1 MEFKDMTVEEL
12 EARRV
17 QIGEEVEK
25 DGADLDALE
34 AEIKG
39 IKAELEARKAEATKK
54 AEIRN
59 AVASGAGTV
68 IKEVPTEER
77 KMEEI
82 KYNAQS
88 PEYRTAWL
96 KNIAQRDGQKIF
108 GEMTEVEQ
116 RAFTFTTANSG
127 AVVPTE
133 TMNRIVELVESMA
146 PMYDDATKSGMVK
159 GFGVPRHKAIVA
171 GDAAATDEG
180 VANADEE
187 DTFDLLPLDGVEI
200 KKHVEITRKM
210 QWQSIDAFEAWL
222 TDHIARRIAVAKET
236 QIRARLDA
244 VATGIAAANVLTAQ
258 TYTEGTIRAILAKVK
273 QAGTKVW
280 YANTNTIWNGLAG
293 IQDGNDRPLFVPST
307 TDSDPTV
314 QGRIYGGAVKVD
326 ENLTDNVAYV
336 GVPASILANDFEALF
351 MQNSIDPKTFK
362 TIISGYS
369 LFDAGLE
376 NPLAMVKVTFTA
388 FGTWAG

>member
-82 KYNAQS
+82 KYNEQS

-180 VANADEE
+180 VANADEQ
-187 DTFDLLPLDGVEI
+187 DTFDLLALDGVEI

-222 TDHIARRIAVAKET
+222 TDHIARRIAVAKEA

-280 YANTNTIWNGLAG
+280 YANTNTIWTGLAG

-326 ENLTDNVAYV
+326 ENLADNVAYV
-336 GVPASILANDFEALF
+336 GVPASILADDFESLF

-376 NPLAMVKVTFTA
+376 NPLAMVKVTFTV
-388 FGTWAG
+388 

>member
-1 MEFKDMTVEEL
+1 MEFKNMTVEEL

-39 IKAELEARKAEATKK
+39 IKAELEARKEAAAKK

-59 AVASGAGTV
+59 AVASGDGKVVAE
-68 IKEVPTEER
+68 IPTQEKR
-77 KMEEI
+77 TMEEI

-108 GEMTEVEQ
+108 GEMNEVEQ

-146 PMYDDATKSGMVK
+146 PMYDDATKTGMVK
-159 GFGVPRHKAIVA
+159 GFGVPRHKSIAA

-222 TDHIARRIAVAKET
+222 TDHIAKRIAVAKET

-258 TYTEGTIRAILAKVK
+258 TYTEGTIRAILAKIK
-273 QAGTKVW
+273 QSGTKVW

-314 QGRIYGGAVKVD
+314 QGRIYGGSVKVD
-326 ENLTDNVAYV
+326 ENLADNVVYV

-351 MQNSIDPKTFK
+351 MNNAIDPKTFK
-362 TIISGYS
+362 TIIAGYS

-376 NPLAMVKVTFTA
+376 NPLAFVKATFTA
-388 FGTWAG
+388 

>member
-12 EARRV
+12 EARRA
-17 QIGEEVEK
+17 QIGVDAEAE
-25 DGADLDALE
+25 GADLDALTE
-34 AEIKG
+34 ELRG
-39 IKAELEARKAEATKK
+39 IKAELEARKAAADKK

-59 AVASGAGTV
+59 AVANGAGEV
-68 IKEVPTEER
+68 IGKVTEEKR
-77 KMEEI
+77 EMEEI

-96 KNIAQRDGQKIF
+96 KNIAQRDGQMIF
-108 GEMTEVEQ
+108 GDLTETEQ
-116 RAFTFTTANSG
+116 RAFTFTTANTG

-133 TMNRIVELVESMA
+133 TMNRIIELVESMA
-146 PMYDDATKSGMVK
+146 PMYDDATKTGMTK
-159 GFGVPRHKAIVA
+159 GFGVPRHKTIAA

-187 DTFDLLPLDGVEI
+187 DTFDLLALDGVEI

-222 TDHIARRIAVAKET
+222 TDHIAKRIAVAKEA
-236 QIRARLDA
+236 QIRVRLDA

-258 TYTEGTIRAILAKVK
+258 TYTEGTIRAILAKIK
-273 QAGTKVW
+273 QSGTKVW

-307 TDSDPTV
+307 TDSDPTT
-314 QGRIYGGAVKVD
+314 QGRIYGGSVKVD
-326 ENLTDNVAYV
+326 ENLADNVVYV

-351 MQNSIDPKTFK
+351 MNNAIDPKTFK
-362 TIISGYS
+362 TIIAGYS

-376 NPLAMVKVTFTA
+376 NPLAFVKATFTA
-388 FGTWAG
+388 

>member
-1 MEFKDMTVEEL
+1 MEFKNMTVEEL
-12 EARRV
+12 EARRLAIV
-17 QIGEEVEK
+17 DELDA

-34 AEIKG
+34 AEAKG
-39 IKAELEARKAEATKK
+39 IKAELEARKAAAAKK
-54 AEIRN
+54 AEIRKS
-59 AVASGAGTV
+59 VAEGAGTV
-68 IKEVPTEER
+68 INEIPKQEER
-77 KMEEI
+77 NMSEI
-82 KYNAQS
+82 IYNAQS

-108 GEMTEVEQ
+108 GELTETEQ

-133 TMNRIVELVESMA
+133 TLNKIVELVQSMA
-146 PMYDDATKSGMVK
+146 PMYDDATKTGMTK

-180 VANADEE
+180 VANADEQ
-187 DTFDLLPLDGVEI
+187 DSFDLLALDGVEI

-222 TDHIARRIAVAKET
+222 TDHIAKRIAVAKDA

-258 TYTEGTIRAILAKVK
+258 TYAEATVRAILAKIK
-273 QAGTKVW
+273 EAGTKVW

-326 ENLTDNVAYV
+326 ENLADNVVYV
-336 GVPASILANDFEALF
+336 GVPASILANDFEDLF

-362 TIISGYS
+362 TIIAGYS

-376 NPLAMVKVTFTA
+376 NPLAMVKATFTA
-388 FGTWAG
+388 

>member
-1 MEFKDMTVEEL
+1 MEFKNMTVEEL
-12 EARRV
+12 EARRLAIV
-17 QIGEEVEK
+17 DELDA

-34 AEIKG
+34 AEAKS
-39 IKAELEARKAEATKK
+39 IKAELEARKAAAAKK
-54 AEIRN
+54 AEIRKS
-59 AVASGAGTV
+59 VAEGAGTV
-68 IKEVPTEER
+68 IN
-77 KMEEI
+77 EI
-82 KYNAQS
+82 PKQEGRNMSEIIYNAQS

-108 GEMTEVEQ
+108 GELTETEQ

-133 TMNRIVELVESMA
+133 TLNRIVELVQSMA
-146 PMYDDATKSGMVK
+146 PMYDDATKPGMTK

-171 GDAAATDEG
+171 GDAATTDEG
-180 VANADEE
+180 VANDDEQ
-187 DTFDLLPLDGVEI
+187 DTFDLLALDGVEI

-222 TDHIARRIAVAKET
+222 TSHIAKRIAVAKDA

-258 TYTEGTIRAILAKVK
+258 TYAEATVRAILAKIK
-273 QAGTKVW
+273 EAGTKVW

-326 ENLTDNVAYV
+326 ENLADNVVYV
-336 GVPASILANDFEALF
+336 GVPASILANDFEDLF

-362 TIISGYS
+362 TIIAGYS

-376 NPLAMVKVTFTA
+376 NPLAMVKATFTA
-388 FGTWAG
+388 

>member
-1 MEFKDMTVEEL
+1 MEFKNMTVEEL
-12 EARRV
+12 EARRA

-39 IKAELEARKAEATKK
+39 IKAELEARKEAAAKK

-59 AVASGAGTV
+59 AVASGDGKVVAE
-68 IKEVPTEER
+68 IPAEEKR
-77 KMEEI
+77 TMEEI

-108 GEMTEVEQ
+108 GDLTETEQ
-116 RAFTFTTANSG
+116 RAFTFTTANTG

-146 PMYDDATKSGMVK
+146 PMYDDATKTGMVK
-159 GFGVPRHKAIVA
+159 GFGVPRHKSIAA
-171 GDAAATDEG
+171 GDATATAEG

-187 DTFDLLPLDGVEI
+187 DTFDLLALDGVEI

-222 TDHIARRIAVAKET
+222 TNHIAKRIAVAKET

-258 TYTEGTIRAILAKVK
+258 TYAESTVRAILAKIK
-273 QAGTKVW
+273 QSGTKVW

-314 QGRIYGGAVKVD
+314 QGRIYGGSVKVD
-326 ENLTDNVAYV
+326 ENLADNVVYV

-351 MQNSIDPKTFK
+351 MNNAIDPKTFK
-362 TIISGYS
+362 TIIAGYS
-369 LFDAGLE
+369 LFDADLE
-376 NPLAMVKVTFTA
+376 NPLAFVKATFTA
-388 FGTWAG
+388 

>member
-1 MEFKDMTVEEL
+1 MEFKNMTVEEL

-25 DGADLDALE
+25 DGVDLDALE

-39 IKAELEARKAEATKK
+39 IKAELESRKEAAAKK

-59 AVASGAGTV
+59 AVASGDGKVVAE
-68 IKEVPTEER
+68 IPTQEKR
-77 KMEEI
+77 TMEEI

-108 GEMTEVEQ
+108 GEMNEVEQ

-133 TMNRIVELVESMA
+133 TMNRIIELVESMA
-146 PMYDDATKSGMVK
+146 PMYDDATKTGMVK
-159 GFGVPRHKAIVA
+159 GFGVPRHKTIAA
-171 GDAAATDEG
+171 GDAAATAEG

-187 DTFDLLPLDGVEI
+187 DTFDLLALDGVEI

-222 TDHIARRIAVAKET
+222 TDHIAKRIAVAKET

-258 TYTEGTIRAILAKVK
+258 TYTEGTVRAILAKIK
-273 QAGTKVW
+273 QSGTKVW

-314 QGRIYGGAVKVD
+314 QGRIYGGEVKVD
-326 ENLTDNVAYV
+326 ENLADNVVYV

-351 MQNSIDPKTFK
+351 MNNAIDPKTFK
-362 TIISGYS
+362 TIIAGYS

-376 NPLAMVKVTFTA
+376 NPLAMVKATFTA
-388 FGTWAG
+388 

>member
-68 IKEVPTEER
+68 IKEVPMEER

-180 VANADEE
+180 VANADEQ
-187 DTFDLLPLDGVEI
+187 DTFDLLALDGVEI

-326 ENLTDNVAYV
+326 ENLADNVAYV

-388 FGTWAG
+388 

>member
-1 MEFKDMTVEEL
+1 MDFTTMTVEEL

-17 QIGEEVEK
+17 QIGVEAEQ

-39 IKAELEARKAEATKK
+39 IKAELEARKEAAVKK

-59 AVASGAGTV
+59 AVASGDGKVVAE
-68 IKEVPTEER
+68 IPTQEKR
-77 KMEEI
+77 TMEEI

-96 KNIAQRDGQKIF
+96 KNIAQRDGQMIF
-108 GEMTEVEQ
+108 GDLTETEQ
-116 RAFTFTTANSG
+116 RAFTFTTANTG

-146 PMYDDATKSGMVK
+146 PMYDDATKTGMVK
-159 GFGVPRHKAIVA
+159 GFGVPRHKSIAA

-187 DTFDLLPLDGVEI
+187 DTFDLLALDGVEI

-222 TDHIARRIAVAKET
+222 TDHIAKRIAVAKEA

-258 TYTEGTIRAILAKVK
+258 TYAEGTIRAILAKIK
-273 QAGTKVW
+273 QSGTKVW

-307 TDSDPTV
+307 LDSDPTI
-314 QGRIYGGAVKVD
+314 QGRIYGGSVKVD
-326 ENLTDNVAYV
+326 ENLADNVVYV

-351 MQNSIDPKTFK
+351 MNNAIDPKTFK
-362 TIISGYS
+362 TIIAGYS

-376 NPLAMVKVTFTA
+376 NPLAFVKATFTA
-388 FGTWAG
+388 

>member
-1 MEFKDMTVEEL
+1 MEFKNMTVEEL

-39 IKAELEARKAEATKK
+39 IKAELEARKDTAAKK
-54 AEIRN
+54 AEIRS
-59 AVASGAGTV
+59 AVASGDGKVVAE
-68 IKEVPTEER
+68 IPTQEKR
-77 KMEEI
+77 TMEEI

-96 KNIAQRDGQKIF
+96 KNIAQRDGQMIF
-108 GEMTEVEQ
+108 GDLTETEQ
-116 RAFTFTTANSG
+116 RAFTFTTANTG

-146 PMYDDATKSGMVK
+146 PMYDDATKTGMVK
-159 GFGVPRHKAIVA
+159 GFGVPRHKSIAA

-187 DTFDLLPLDGVEI
+187 DTFDLLALDGVEI

-222 TDHIARRIAVAKET
+222 TDHIAKRIAVAKEA

-244 VATGIAAANVLTAQ
+244 VTTGIAAANVLTAQ
-258 TYTEGTIRAILAKVK
+258 TYAEGTIRAILAKIK
-273 QAGTKVW
+273 QSGTKVW

-314 QGRIYGGAVKVD
+314 QGRIYGGSVKVD
-326 ENLTDNVAYV
+326 ENLADNVVYV

-351 MQNSIDPKTFK
+351 MNNAIDPKTFK
-362 TIISGYS
+362 TIIAGYS

-376 NPLAMVKVTFTA
+376 NPLAFVKATFTA
-388 FGTWAG
+388 

>member
-180 VANADEE
+180 VANADEQ
-187 DTFDLLPLDGVEI
+187 DTFDLLALDGVEI

-326 ENLTDNVAYV
+326 ENLADNVAYV
-336 GVPASILANDFEALF
+336 GVPASILANDFEVLF
-351 MQNSIDPKTFK
+351 MQNNIDPKTFK

-388 FGTWAG
+388 

>member
-1 MEFKDMTVEEL
+1 MEFKNMTVEEL
-12 EARRV
+12 EARRI

-39 IKAELEARKAEATKK
+39 IKAELEARKEAAAQK

-59 AVASGAGTV
+59 AVASGDGKVVAE
-68 IKEVPTEER
+68 IPTQEKR
-77 KMEEI
+77 TMEEI

-96 KNIAQRDGQKIF
+96 KNIAQRDGQMIF
-108 GEMTEVEQ
+108 GDLTETEQ
-116 RAFTFTTANSG
+116 RAFTFTTANTG

-146 PMYDDATKSGMVK
+146 PMYDDATKTGMVK
-159 GFGVPRHKAIVA
+159 GFGVPRHKSIAA

-187 DTFDLLPLDGVEI
+187 DTFDLLALDGVEI

-222 TDHIARRIAVAKET
+222 TDHIAKRIAVAKEA

-258 TYTEGTIRAILAKVK
+258 TYAEGTIRAILAKIK
-273 QAGTKVW
+273 QSGTKVW

-307 TDSDPTV
+307 LDSDPTI
-314 QGRIYGGAVKVD
+314 QGRIYGGSVKVD
-326 ENLTDNVAYV
+326 ENLADNVAYV

-351 MQNSIDPKTFK
+351 MNNAIDPKTFK
-362 TIISGYS
+362 TIIAGYS

-376 NPLAMVKVTFTA
+376 NPFAFVKVTFTA
-388 FGTWAG
+388 

>member
-1 MEFKDMTVEEL
+1 MDFTTMTVEEL

-17 QIGEEVEK
+17 QIGVEAEQ

-39 IKAELEARKAEATKK
+39 IKAEFEARKEAAVKK

-59 AVASGAGTV
+59 AVASGDGKVVAE
-68 IKEVPTEER
+68 IPTQEKR
-77 KMEEI
+77 TMEEI

-96 KNIAQRDGQKIF
+96 KNIAQRDGQMIF
-108 GEMTEVEQ
+108 GDLTETEQ
-116 RAFTFTTANSG
+116 RAFTFTTANTG

-146 PMYDDATKSGMVK
+146 PMYDDATKTGMVK
-159 GFGVPRHKAIVA
+159 GFGVPRHKSIAA

-187 DTFDLLPLDGVEI
+187 DTFDLLALDGVEI

-222 TDHIARRIAVAKET
+222 TDHIAKRIAVAKET

-258 TYTEGTIRAILAKVK
+258 TYAEGTIRAILAKIK
-273 QAGTKVW
+273 QSGTKVW

-307 TDSDPTV
+307 LDSDPTI
-314 QGRIYGGAVKVD
+314 QGRIYGGSVKVD
-326 ENLTDNVAYV
+326 ENLADNVVYV

-351 MQNSIDPKTFK
+351 MNNAIDPKTFK
-362 TIISGYS
+362 TIIAGYS

-376 NPLAMVKVTFTA
+376 NPLAFVKATFTA
-388 FGTWAG
+388 

>member
-1 MEFKDMTVEEL
+1 MTVEEL
-12 EARRV
+12 EARLA
-17 QIGEEVEK
+17 QLPDEIEK
-25 DGADLDALE
+25 DGADLDALD
-34 AEIKG
+34 AEFKG
-39 IKAELEARKAEATKK
+39 ITAELDARKAAAAKKAELRA
-54 AEIRN
+54 
-59 AVASGAGTV
+59 AVASGDGKVVAE
-68 IKEVPTEER
+68 IPTQEKR
-77 KMEEI
+77 TMEEI

-96 KNIAQRDGQKIF
+96 KNIAQRDGQMIF
-108 GEMTEVEQ
+108 GDLTETEQ
-116 RAFTFTTANSG
+116 RAFTFTTANTG

-146 PMYDDATKSGMVK
+146 PMYDDATKTGMVK
-159 GFGVPRHKAIVA
+159 GFGVPRHKSIAA
-171 GDAAATDEG
+171 GDAAATNEG

-187 DTFDLLPLDGVEI
+187 DTFDLLALDGVEI

-222 TDHIARRIAVAKET
+222 TDHIAKRIAVAKEA

-258 TYTEGTIRAILAKVK
+258 TYAEGTIRAILAKIK
-273 QAGTKVW
+273 QSGTKVW

-307 TDSDPTV
+307 LDSDPTI
-314 QGRIYGGAVKVD
+314 QGRIYGGSVKVD
-326 ENLTDNVAYV
+326 ENLADNVVYV

-351 MQNSIDPKTFK
+351 MNNAIDPKTFK
-362 TIISGYS
+362 TIIAGYS

-376 NPLAMVKVTFTA
+376 NPLAFVKATFTA
-388 FGTWAG
+388 

>member
-1 MEFKDMTVEEL
+1 MNMEFKNMTVEEL

-34 AEIKG
+34 VEIKG
-39 IKAELEARKAEATKK
+39 IKAELEARKAEAAKK

-68 IKEVPTEER
+68 IKETPTEER

-96 KNIAQRDGQKIF
+96 KNIARRGDQMIF
-108 GEMTEVEQ
+108 GDLTETEQ
-116 RAFTFTTANSG
+116 RAFTFTTANTG

-133 TMNRIVELVESMA
+133 TMNRIIELVESMA
-146 PMYDDATKSGMVK
+146 PMYDDATKTGMVK
-159 GFGVPRHKAIVA
+159 GFGVPRHKTIAA
-171 GDAAATDEG
+171 GDAAATAEG

-187 DTFDLLPLDGVEI
+187 DTFDLLALDGVEI

-222 TDHIARRIAVAKET
+222 TDHIAKRIAVAKET

-258 TYTEGTIRAILAKVK
+258 TYAESTVRAILAKIK
-273 QAGTKVW
+273 QSGTKVW

-314 QGRIYGGAVKVD
+314 QGRIYGGEVKVD
-326 ENLTDNVAYV
+326 ENLADNVVYV

-351 MQNSIDPKTFK
+351 MNNAIDPKTFK
-362 TIISGYS
+362 TIIAGYS

-376 NPLAMVKVTFTA
+376 NPLAMVKATFTA
-388 FGTWAG
+388 

>member
-82 KYNAQS
+82 KYNEQS

-180 VANADEE
+180 VANADEQ
-187 DTFDLLPLDGVEI
+187 DTFDLLALDGVEI

-222 TDHIARRIAVAKET
+222 TDHIARRIAVAKEA

-280 YANTNTIWNGLAG
+280 YANTNTIWTGLAG

-326 ENLTDNVAYV
+326 ENLADNVAYV
-336 GVPASILANDFEALF
+336 GVPASILANDFESLF

-388 FGTWAG
+388 

>member
-1 MEFKDMTVEEL
+1 MEFKNMTVEEL

-39 IKAELEARKAEATKK
+39 IKAELEARKEAAAKK

-59 AVASGAGTV
+59 AVASGDGKVVAE
-68 IKEVPTEER
+68 IPAEEKR
-77 KMEEI
+77 TMEEI

-108 GEMTEVEQ
+108 GEMNEVEQ

-133 TMNRIVELVESMA
+133 TMNRIIELVESMA
-146 PMYDDATKSGMVK
+146 PMYDDATKTGMAK
-159 GFGVPRHKAIVA
+159 GFGVPRHKSIAA
-171 GDAAATDEG
+171 GDAAATNEG

-187 DTFDLLPLDGVEI
+187 DTFDLLALDGVEI

-222 TDHIARRIAVAKET
+222 TDHIAKRIAVAKET

-258 TYTEGTIRAILAKVK
+258 TYTEGTIRAILAKIK
-273 QAGTKVW
+273 QSGTKVW

-314 QGRIYGGAVKVD
+314 QGRIYGGSVKVD
-326 ENLTDNVAYV
+326 ENLTDNVVYV

-351 MQNSIDPKTFK
+351 MNNAIDPKTFK
-362 TIISGYS
+362 TIIAGYS

-376 NPLAMVKVTFTA
+376 NPLAFVKATFTV
-388 FGTWAG
+388 

>member
-1 MEFKDMTVEEL
+1 MDFTTMTVEEL
-12 EARRV
+12 EARRA
-17 QIGEEVEK
+17 QIGVEAEQ

-39 IKAELEARKAEATKK
+39 IKAELEARKEAAVKK

-59 AVASGAGTV
+59 AVASGDGKVVAE
-68 IKEVPTEER
+68 IPTQEKR
-77 KMEEI
+77 TMEEI

-96 KNIAQRDGQKIF
+96 KNIAQRDGQMIF
-108 GEMTEVEQ
+108 GDLTETEQ
-116 RAFTFTTANSG
+116 RAFTFTTANTG

-146 PMYDDATKSGMVK
+146 PMYDDATKTGMVK
-159 GFGVPRHKAIVA
+159 GFGVPRHKSIAA

-187 DTFDLLPLDGVEI
+187 DTFDLLALDGVEI

-222 TDHIARRIAVAKET
+222 TDHIAKRIAVAKEA

-258 TYTEGTIRAILAKVK
+258 TYAEGTIRAILAKIK
-273 QAGTKVW
+273 QSGTKVW

-307 TDSDPTV
+307 LDSDPTI
-314 QGRIYGGAVKVD
+314 QGRIYGGSVKVD
-326 ENLTDNVAYV
+326 ENLADNVVYV

-351 MQNSIDPKTFK
+351 MNNAIDPKTFK
-362 TIISGYS
+362 TIIAGYS

-376 NPLAMVKVTFTA
+376 NPLAFVKATFTV
-388 FGTWAG
+388 

>member
-1 MEFKDMTVEEL
+1 MEFTSMTVEEL
-12 EARRV
+12 EARLA
-17 QIGEEVEK
+17 QLPDEIEK
-25 DGADLDALE
+25 DGADLDALD
-34 AEIKG
+34 AEFKG
-39 IKAELEARKAEATKK
+39 ITAELDARKAAAVKK

-59 AVASGAGTV
+59 AVASGDGKVVAE
-68 IKEVPTEER
+68 IPTQEKR
-77 KMEEI
+77 TMEEI

-96 KNIAQRDGQKIF
+96 KNIAQRDGQMIF
-108 GEMTEVEQ
+108 GDLTETEQ
-116 RAFTFTTANSG
+116 RAFTFTTANTG

-146 PMYDDATKSGMVK
+146 PMYDDATKTGMVK
-159 GFGVPRHKAIVA
+159 GFGVPRHKSIAA

-187 DTFDLLPLDGVEI
+187 DTFDLLALDGVEI

-222 TDHIARRIAVAKET
+222 TDHIAKRIAVAKEA

-258 TYTEGTIRAILAKVK
+258 TYAEGTIRAILAKIK
-273 QAGTKVW
+273 QSGTKVW

-307 TDSDPTV
+307 LDSDPTI
-314 QGRIYGGAVKVD
+314 QGRIYGGSVKVD
-326 ENLTDNVAYV
+326 ENLADNVVYV

-351 MQNSIDPKTFK
+351 INNAIDPKTFK
-362 TIISGYS
+362 TIIAGYS

-376 NPLAMVKVTFTA
+376 NPLAFVKATFTA
-388 FGTWAG
+388 

>member
-12 EARRV
+12 EARRA
-17 QIGEEVEK
+17 QIGVDAEAE
-25 DGADLDALE
+25 GADLDALTE
-34 AEIKG
+34 ELRG
-39 IKAELEARKAEATKK
+39 IKAELEARKAAADKK

-59 AVASGAGTV
+59 AVANGAGEV
-68 IKEVPTEER
+68 IGKVTEEKR
-77 KMEEI
+77 EMEEI

-96 KNIAQRDGQKIF
+96 KNIAQRDGQMIF
-108 GEMTEVEQ
+108 GDLTETEQ
-116 RAFTFTTANSG
+116 RAFTFTTANTG

-133 TMNRIVELVESMA
+133 TMNRIIELVESMA
-146 PMYDDATKSGMVK
+146 PMYDDATKTGMTK
-159 GFGVPRHKAIVA
+159 GFGVPRHKTIAA

-222 TDHIARRIAVAKET
+222 TDHIAKRIAVAKET

-258 TYTEGTIRAILAKVK
+258 TYTEGTIRAILAKIK
-273 QAGTKVW
+273 QSGTKVW

-314 QGRIYGGAVKVD
+314 QGRIYGGSVKVD
-326 ENLTDNVAYV
+326 ENLADNVVYV

-351 MQNSIDPKTFK
+351 MNNAIDPKTFK
-362 TIISGYS
+362 TIIAGYS

-376 NPLAMVKVTFTA
+376 NPLAFVKATFTA
-388 FGTWAG
+388 

>member
-1 MEFKDMTVEEL
+1 MEFKNMTVEEL

-39 IKAELEARKAEATKK
+39 IKAELEARKEAAAQK

-59 AVASGAGTV
+59 AVANGDGKVVAE
-68 IKEVPTEER
+68 IPTQEKR
-77 KMEEI
+77 TMEEI

-96 KNIAQRDGQKIF
+96 KNIAQRDGQMIF
-108 GEMTEVEQ
+108 GDLTETEQ
-116 RAFTFTTANSG
+116 RAFTFTTANTG

-146 PMYDDATKSGMVK
+146 PMYDDATKTGMVK
-159 GFGVPRHKAIVA
+159 GFGVPRHKSIAA

-187 DTFDLLPLDGVEI
+187 DTFDLLALDGVEI

-222 TDHIARRIAVAKET
+222 TDHIAKRIAVAKEA

-258 TYTEGTIRAILAKVK
+258 TYAESTIRAILAKIK
-273 QAGTKVW
+273 QSGTKVW

-314 QGRIYGGAVKVD
+314 QGRIYGGSVKVD
-326 ENLTDNVAYV
+326 ENLADNVVYV

-351 MQNSIDPKTFK
+351 MNNAIDPKTFK
-362 TIISGYS
+362 TIIAGYS

-376 NPLAMVKVTFTA
+376 NPLAFVKATFTV
-388 FGTWAG
+388 

>member
-1 MEFKDMTVEEL
+1 MEFKNMTVEEL

-39 IKAELEARKAEATKK
+39 IKAELEARKEAAAKK

-59 AVASGAGTV
+59 AVASGDGKVVAE
-68 IKEVPTEER
+68 IPTQEKR
-77 KMEEI
+77 TMEEI

-96 KNIAQRDGQKIF
+96 KNIAQRDGQMIF
-108 GEMTEVEQ
+108 GDLTETEQ
-116 RAFTFTTANSG
+116 RAFTFTTANTG

-146 PMYDDATKSGMVK
+146 PMYDDATKTGMVK
-159 GFGVPRHKAIVA
+159 GFGVPRHKSIAA

-187 DTFDLLPLDGVEI
+187 DTFDLLALDGVEI

-222 TDHIARRIAVAKET
+222 TDHIAKRIAVAKEA

-258 TYTEGTIRAILAKVK
+258 TYAEGTIRAILAKIK
-273 QAGTKVW
+273 QSGTKVW

-314 QGRIYGGAVKVD
+314 QGRIYGGSVKVD
-326 ENLTDNVAYV
+326 ENLADNVVYV

-351 MQNSIDPKTFK
+351 MNNAIDPKTFK
-362 TIISGYS
+362 TIIAGYS

-376 NPLAMVKVTFTA
+376 NPLAFVKATFTV
-388 FGTWAG
+388 